1 MEMKDVGRV
10 TPYRKQVQ
18 KLKKLFTARGIDS
31 VKVGSVEEF
40 QGQERR
46 VMIVSTVRSRCARHK
61 ITFSSS
67 F

>member
-1 MEMKDVGRV
+1 MEMKDVGVV

-18 KLKKLFTARGIDS
+18 KLKKLFTARGFDS

-46 VMIVSTVRSRCARHK
+46 VMIVSTVRSRCAYPRT
-61 ITFSSS
+61 TFRQSC
-67 F
+67 